1 MPNQTILEQVRT
13 PLATALSSVAGNVYS
28 FVPET
33 VIPPA
38 VVVVPD
44 SPYLE
49 FETISKSNIRAKV
62 NMTITVAV
70 AYNSNP
76 ASLDNIEQLVIS
88 VLAVIPAG
96 YIVSSVERPT
106 VTQVGA
112 STYVGNAA
120 VQSAVYTVS
129 VEVFQARLAGGGQI
143 EGVDFTATPFRMG
156 RSLFNKCVG
165 LLGSYMD
172 TESMCQ

>member
-13 PLATALSSVAGNVYS
+13 PLATALSSVAGNIYG

-49 FETISKSNIRAKV
+49 FETISKTNIRAKI

-76 ASLDNIEQLVIS
+76 ASLDNIEQLIVS

-112 STYVGNAA
+112 STLLIADVR
-120 VQSAVYTVS
+120 VS
-129 VEVFQARLAGGGQI
+129 TYYQRTI
-143 EGVDFTATPFRMG
+143 
-156 RSLFNKCVG
+156 
-165 LLGSYMD
+165 
-172 TESMCQ
+172 

>member
-1 MPNQTILEQVRT
+1 MPNETILQQIRT
-13 PLATALSSVAGNVYS
+13 PLATALSVVAGNVYA
-28 FVPET
+28 FVPESI
-33 VIPPA
+33 IPPA
-38 VVVVPD
+38 IVCVPD

-76 ASLDNIEQLVIS
+76 ASLDNIEQLIVS
-88 VLAVIPAG
+88 VLAVIPVG

-112 STYVGNAA
+112 STLLIADVRVSTY
-120 VQSAVYTVS
+120 YT
-129 VEVFQARLAGGGQI
+129 QTI
-143 EGVDFTATPFRMG
+143 
-156 RSLFNKCVG
+156 
-165 LLGSYMD
+165 
-172 TESMCQ
+172 

>member
-1 MPNQTILEQVRT
+1 MRWFAWFIYGYREHGSIVPNQTILEQVRT

-112 STYVGNAA
+112 STLLIADVRVSTY
-120 VQSAVYTVS
+120 YT
-129 VEVFQARLAGGGQI
+129 RTI
-143 EGVDFTATPFRMG
+143 
-156 RSLFNKCVG
+156 
-165 LLGSYMD
+165 
-172 TESMCQ
+172 

>member
-1 MPNQTILEQVRT
+1 MANETILEQIRT

-49 FETISKSNIRAKV
+49 FETISKTNIRAKI
-62 NMTITVAV
+62 NFTISVAV

-88 VLAVIPAG
+88 VLAVIPGG

-106 VTQVGA
+106 VTTVGA
-112 STYVGNAA
+112 STLLIADVRVSTY
-120 VQSAVYTVS
+120 YTRTV
-129 VEVFQARLAGGGQI
+129 
-143 EGVDFTATPFRMG
+143 
-156 RSLFNKCVG
+156 
-165 LLGSYMD
+165 
-172 TESMCQ
+172 

>member
-1 MPNQTILEQVRT
+1 MPSTILSAIRT
-13 PLATALSSVAGNVYS
+13 PLATALAGVAGNVYS

-49 FETISKSNIRAKV
+49 LETINKS
-62 NMTITVAV
+62 TIHTKINFTISVAV

-76 ASLDNIEQLVIS
+76 ASLDNIEQLIMS
-88 VLAVIPAG
+88 VLAVIPTG
-96 YIVSSVERPT
+96 YVVSSVERPT

-112 STYVGNAA
+112 STLLIADVRVSTY
-120 VQSAVYTVS
+120 YT
-129 VEVFQARLAGGGQI
+129 Q
-143 EGVDFTATPFRMG
+143 T
-156 RSLFNKCVG
+156 
-165 LLGSYMD
+165 
-172 TESMCQ
+172 

>member
-1 MPNQTILEQVRT
+1 MTASTILSSVRT

-49 FETISKSNIRAKV
+49 FETINKSTIHAKI
-62 NMTITVAV
+62 NFTISVAV
-70 AYNSNP
+70 AYSSNP
-76 ASLDNIEQLVIS
+76 ASLDNIEQLIMS
-88 VLAVIPAG
+88 VLAVIPTG

-112 STYVGNAA
+112 STLLIADVRVSTY
-120 VQSAVYTVS
+120 YT
-129 VEVFQARLAGGGQI
+129 Q
-143 EGVDFTATPFRMG
+143 TA
-156 RSLFNKCVG
+156 
-165 LLGSYMD
+165 
-172 TESMCQ
+172 

>member
-1 MPNQTILEQVRT
+1 MPASTILSSIRT
-13 PLATALSSVAGNVYS
+13 PLATALGSVAGNVYA

-49 FETISKSNIRAKV
+49 LETISKSAIRTKI
-62 NMTITVAV
+62 NFTISVAV
-70 AYNSNP
+70 AYSSNP
-76 ASLDNIEQLVIS
+76 ASLDNIEQLIMS

-112 STYVGNAA
+112 STLLIADVRVSTY
-120 VQSAVYTVS
+120 YT
-129 VEVFQARLAGGGQI
+129 Q
-143 EGVDFTATPFRMG
+143 TA
-156 RSLFNKCVG
+156 
-165 LLGSYMD
+165 
-172 TESMCQ
+172 

>member
-1 MPNQTILEQVRT
+1 MRWIIGFIYGHRQFGSIVPSTILSDIRT
-13 PLATALSSVAGNVYS
+13 PLATALAGVAGNVYS

-49 FETISKSNIRAKV
+49 FETISKTNVRAKI
-62 NMTITVAV
+62 NFTISVAV

-76 ASLDNIEQLVIS
+76 ASLDNIEQLIMS

-106 VTQVGA
+106 VSQVGA
-112 STYVGNAA
+112 STLLIADVRVSTY
-120 VQSAVYTVS
+120 YT
-129 VEVFQARLAGGGQI
+129 Q
-143 EGVDFTATPFRMG
+143 TA
-156 RSLFNKCVG
+156 
-165 LLGSYMD
+165 
-172 TESMCQ
+172 

>member
-1 MPNQTILEQVRT
+1 MANQTILEQIRT

-49 FETISKSNIRAKV
+49 FETISKSNIRAKI
-62 NMTITVAV
+62 NFTISVAV

-76 ASLDNIEQLVIS
+76 ASLDNIEQLIIS
-88 VLAVIPAG
+88 VLAVIPTG

-106 VTQVGA
+106 VTTVGA
-112 STYVGNAA
+112 STLLIADVRVSTY
-120 VQSAVYTVS
+120 YT
-129 VEVFQARLAGGGQI
+129 RTI
-143 EGVDFTATPFRMG
+143 
-156 RSLFNKCVG
+156 
-165 LLGSYMD
+165 
-172 TESMCQ
+172 

>member
-13 PLATALSSVAGNVYS
+13 PLATALAGVAGNIYS

-49 FETISKSNIRAKV
+49 LETINKSTIHAKI
-62 NMTITVAV
+62 NFTISVAV

-76 ASLDNIEQLVIS
+76 ASLDNIEQLIMS
-88 VLAVIPAG
+88 VLAVIPVG
-96 YIVSSVERPT
+96 YVVSSVERPT

-112 STYVGNAA
+112 STLLIADVRVSTY
-120 VQSAVYTVS
+120 YT
-129 VEVFQARLAGGGQI
+129 Q
-143 EGVDFTATPFRMG
+143 TA
-156 RSLFNKCVG
+156 
-165 LLGSYMD
+165 
-172 TESMCQ
+172 

>member
-1 MPNQTILEQVRT
+1 MPASTILSQVRQ
-13 PLATALSSVAGNVYS
+13 PLANALATVAGNVYA
-28 FVPET
+28 FVPES

-49 FETISKSNIRAKV
+49 LETINKTTIHTKI
-62 NMTITVAV
+62 NMTISVAV

-76 ASLDNIEQLVIS
+76 ASLDNIEQLLMS

-112 STYVGNAA
+112 STLLIADVRVSTY
-120 VQSAVYTVS
+120 YT
-129 VEVFQARLAGGGQI
+129 Q
-143 EGVDFTATPFRMG
+143 TA
-156 RSLFNKCVG
+156 
-165 LLGSYMD
+165 
-172 TESMCQ
+172 